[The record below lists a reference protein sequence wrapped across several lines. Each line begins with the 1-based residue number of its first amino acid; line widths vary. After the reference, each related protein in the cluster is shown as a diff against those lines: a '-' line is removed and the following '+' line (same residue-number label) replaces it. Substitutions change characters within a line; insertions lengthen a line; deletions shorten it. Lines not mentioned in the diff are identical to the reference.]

1 MVRYGEEYYEVKIQ
15 FKQGTIENLDAVT
28 ALAGTAIVQMESQGI
43 MQWDE
48 IYPTREDFR
57 MDIEAGN
64 LYIGYD
70 REELAVIYVLN
81 QEFDEEYKKGNWE
94 DKTKSFRVLHR
105 LCVNPKYQH
114 QGIAGLT
121 MAHIEKS
128 LKAQGIEAVRLDVFT
143 QNPYAL
149 KLYDK
154 CGYHRVGMAHW
165 RKGDFYLM
173 ERYL

>member
-1 MVRYGEEYYEVKIQ
+1 MEIQ
-15 FKQGTIENLDAVT
+15 FRQGTIDNLDVVT
-28 ALAGTAIVQMESQGI
+28 ALANAAIAQMESQGI

-48 IYPTREDFR
+48 FYPTREDFR
-57 MDIEAGN
+57 ADIEAGN

-70 REELAVIYVLN
+70 KDEAAVIYVLS
-81 QEFDEEYKKGNWE
+81 QEFDEDYRNGNWQDE
-94 DKTKSFRVLHR
+94 TKSFYVLHR

-121 MAHIEKS
+121 MEHMEKK

-154 CGYHRVGMAHW
+154 CGYQNVGMAHW

-173 ERYL
+173 EKYL

>member
-1 MVRYGEEYYEVKIQ
+1 MKIQ
-15 FKQGTIENLDAVT
+15 FQQGTIDNLDTVST
-28 ALAGTAIVQMESQGI
+28 LADAAIAQMERQGI

-48 IYPTREDFR
+48 FYPTREDFR
-57 MDIEAGN
+57 ADIEAGN

-70 REELAVIYVLN
+70 EDEAAVIYVLS
-81 QEFDEEYKKGNWE
+81 QEFDEEYRNGHWKDE
-94 DKTKSFRVLHR
+94 TKSFYVLHR
-105 LCVNPKYQH
+105 LCVHPKYQH

-121 MAHIEKS
+121 MEHMERS

-154 CGYHRVGMAHW
+154 CGYQNVGMAHW

-173 ERYL
+173 EKYL

>member
-1 MVRYGEEYYEVKIQ
+1 MKIQ
-15 FKQGTIENLDAVT
+15 FKRGTIDNLDAVT
-28 ALAGTAIVQMESQGI
+28 ALADAAIVQMESQGI

-48 IYPTREDFR
+48 FYPTREDFR
-57 MDIEAGN
+57 ADIEAGN

-70 REELAVIYVLN
+70 EDEAAVIYVLS
-81 QEFDEEYKKGNWE
+81 QEFDEEYRNGHWKDE
-94 DKTKSFRVLHR
+94 TKSFYVLHR

-128 LKAQGIEAVRLDVFT
+128 LKAQGVEAVRLDVFT

-149 KLYDK
+149 KLYNK
-154 CGYHRVGMAHW
+154 CGYQNVGMAHW

-173 ERYL
+173 EKYL